1 MMFQWEITTDS
12 AYAKKKSYTDGLLCE
27 IETDSLT

>member
-27 IETDSLT
+27 IDSLT